1 MSDAKTIAQRF
12 QERFAEAIPYNRAL
26 GLSIERIEPE
36 RVFARLPWQPNLVG
50 HPELRILHGGAISAA
65 MDAIC
70 GASVFVAL
78 KQPMRIATLDLRIDY
93 LRPAA
98 PDADVICEATCYRV
112 TEKVAFT
119 RGIAHQGEAS
129 DAVAAVA
136 GTFMLFRGQGGDLGE
151 KLREPGAGA

>member
-1 MSDAKTIAQRF
+1 MSAPKSIIERF

-26 GLSIERIEPE
+26 GLRVEGIEDGRI
-36 RVFARLPWQPNLVG
+36 VARLPWRENLVG
-50 HPELRILHGGAISAA
+50 HPEKRILHGGAISAS

-78 KQPMRIATLDLRIDY
+78 KQAMRIATLDLRIDY

-98 PDADVICEATCYRV
+98 PDADVFCEATCYRV

-119 RGIAHQGEAS
+119 RGLAHQGDPG
-129 DAVAAVA
+129 DAIAAVA
-136 GTFMLFRGQGGDLGE
+136 GTFMLFRGQGGDLGQT
-151 KLREPGAGA
+151 LREEPK

>member
-1 MSDAKTIAQRF
+1 MSQPKSIAERF
-12 QERFAEAIPYNRAL
+12 QERFAEAIPHNRAL
-26 GLSIERIEPE
+26 GLQIERIEPD
-36 RVFARLPWQPNLVG
+36 RVFARLPWREDLVG
-50 HPELRILHGGAISAA
+50 HPELRILHGGAISAS

-78 KQPMRIATLDLRIDY
+78 KQAMRIATLDLRIDY

-119 RGIAHQGEAS
+119 RGLAHQGDPE
-129 DAVAAVA
+129 DALAAVA
-136 GTFMLFRGQGGDLGE
+136 GTFMLFRGQGGDLGQDLRAE
-151 KLREPGAGA
+151 KGT